1 MQKLIQLKTKALDT
15 NGDRADG
22 YINSGNAF
30 TYTYTFEI
38 DHDQPQLI
46 LKESIENLYED
57 IDYNMSDNTVGTIV
71 VKKGTKFHFTSGV
84 KFPRQQFK
92 ELQQAH
98 GVKSIRDIEKADY
111 IIIDNNLPGT
121 TVQQKWKY
129 GVIKPSTMFNILYF
143 LDEAFI
149 PMYKDRV
156 SECYKQEILD
166 NVNEDHM
173 FELEYSTTNYITYAL
188 KNLKAENAYEV
199 NNGRDGFLTEQD
211 IALLQLTITD
221 LGSTSKY
228 YNLVSKTDYK
238 ILLELVKDDISEKL
252 VNTDLLSKVIDKHLD
267 KVVLDEEQYQ
277 SLVTMFKS
285 NDKDNHIIAME
296 IMANCH
302 FKDSLLYIEK
312 LFLSYAWVMWDTGK
326 ANHVNFKNLR
336 TLVDRSDSYSM
347 KGGRDF
353 DHSMKVLQKF
363 GIFTPKNINFMLE
376 THLEKLNNLIYSSSR
391 YFNIK
396 SLTLNEECLNK
407 INFNYIYT
415 MQEDHIPK
423 KEEIKEEIE
432 DEQFTID

>member
-1 MQKLIQLKTKALDT
+1 MQKLIQLKTKALDA
-15 NGDRADG
+15 NGDKANS
-22 YINSGNAF
+22 YIDSSNAF
-30 TYTYTFEI
+30 NYTYTFEI

-57 IDYNMSDNTVGTIV
+57 IDYNMSDNTVGTVV

-98 GVKSIRDIEKADY
+98 GVKSVRDIEKADY
-111 IIIDNNLPGT
+111 IIIDNDLPGT
-121 TVQQKWKY
+121 TIQQKWKY
-129 GVIKPSTMFNILYF
+129 GVIKSSTMFNILYF
-143 LDEAFI
+143 LDEAII

-166 NVNEDHM
+166 NVNEDHI
-173 FELEYSTTNYITYAL
+173 FELEYSTVNHITYVL

-211 IALLQLTITD
+211 LALLQLTITA
-221 LGSTSKY
+221 LGGTSKY
-228 YNLVSKTDYK
+228 YNLVSETDYK
-238 ILLELVKDDISEKL
+238 ILLELEKDDMSQKL
-252 VNTDLLSKVIDKHLD
+252 INTDLLSKVIDKHLD

-285 NDKDNHIIAME
+285 NDTDNHIIAME

-302 FKDSLLYIEK
+302 FKDSLLYLEK
-312 LFLSYAWVMWDTGK
+312 LFLSYSWVMWDTGK

-376 THLEKLNNLIYSSSR
+376 THMNKLHELLSSHSR

-415 MQEDHIPK
+415 MQEDYIP
-423 KEEIKEEIE
+423 EEKTIEEEIE
-432 DEQFTID
+432 DEQFIID

>member
-1 MQKLIQLKTKALDT
+1 MQKLIQLKTKALDA
-15 NGDRADG
+15 NGDRANS
-22 YINSGNAF
+22 YIDSSNAF
-30 TYTYTFEI
+30 DYTYTFEI

-46 LKESIENLYED
+46 LKESIENLYDD
-57 IDYNMSDNTVGTIV
+57 IEYNMSDNTVGTVV
-71 VKKGTKFHFTSGV
+71 VKKGTKFHFTPGV

-149 PMYKDRV
+149 PMYKDRI

-166 NVNEDHM
+166 NVNENHM
-173 FELEYSTTNYITYAL
+173 FEFEYSTTNHITYVL

-302 FKDSLLYIEK
+302 FKDSLLYLEK

-336 TLVDRSDSYSM
+336 TLVDRSDTYSM

-423 KEEIKEEIE
+423 KEEIEEEIE
-432 DEQFTID
+432 DEEFTID